1 MITEIELPYLLT
13 LYIYIYIYI
22 YIIYIGIVLL
32 LFHFA
37 FYFLSTQQNPIVV
50 LANNL
55 VTVLV

>member
-1 MITEIELPYLLT
+1 MLTETELPYLLT
-13 LYIYIYIYI
+13 LYIYIYMYI
-22 YIIYIGIVLL
+22 EIVLL